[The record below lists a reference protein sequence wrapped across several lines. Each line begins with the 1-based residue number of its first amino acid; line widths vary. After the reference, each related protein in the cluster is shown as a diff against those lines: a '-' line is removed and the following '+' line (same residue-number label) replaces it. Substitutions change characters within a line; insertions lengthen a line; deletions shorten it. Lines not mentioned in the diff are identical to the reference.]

1 MELGSWKGILMDVG
15 GPWRNWG
22 SLEELGVPG
31 GAGGPW
37 RSWGSPGRP
46 GLWDIPTPAV
56 TSTSLHCFPAGI
68 FPYDLI
74 FPWLPPCRGFYG
86 REMIPQPKERRSR
99 VLFPP
104 ASTRVGFCSRHG
116 TGIVWDELGALVGNV
131 FLVPVGTREAPAR
144 G

>member
-1 MELGSWKGILMDVG
+1 MDVG

-22 SLEELGVPG
+22 SLEELGVSG
-31 GAGGPW
+31 
-37 RSWGSPGRP
+37 
-46 GLWDIPTPAV
+46 TPRAV
-56 TSTSLHCFPAGI
+56 GHPHPSRYQHLPPLFPSRI

-86 REMIPQPKERRSR
+86 RETIPQPKERRSR

-104 ASTRVGFCSRHG
+104 ASTRLGFCSRHG
-116 TGIVWDELGALVGNV
+116 TGIVWDERGAPVGNV